1 MQEDDT
7 FPVKC
12 LLGHFQAHWVRI
24 NTRPSGAK
32 LELAIYDA
40 AFITKLR
47 IGIS

>member
-24 NTRPSGAK
+24 NTRSSGAK